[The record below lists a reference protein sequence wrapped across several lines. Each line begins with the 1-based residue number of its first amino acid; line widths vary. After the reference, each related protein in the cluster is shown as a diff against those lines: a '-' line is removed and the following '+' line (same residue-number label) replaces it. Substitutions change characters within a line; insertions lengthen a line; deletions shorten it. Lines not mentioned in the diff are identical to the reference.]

1 MEWRDHGTT
10 KEFAERLR
18 NKGDELKG
26 NPDRAVRLF
35 GESLSTYGTQRAELA
50 SKDIVQG
57 ALKVLKGGALTT
69 LGTTGLV
76 VGGLALGGVASGG
89 RAGGRRRGGGCH
101 GRRSWPLCH
110 QHGLQGALRFPL
122 QGGSAGAAG
131 GAHLALLGKDRGEL
145 FNAIQEGRLDDI
157 QIPEDMSIRGMLNVA
172 AMFIYSMRD
181 GFPQSLEAKPGGQI
195 CKEMLLALGLD
206 PGSPNCRAIVRA
218 SERTELSPDEQLAFI
233 EGHLAKTISLDLYG
247 RSPSIAPPPGEPYS
261 EDSSEV
267 SNEEVVQIEDSI
279 RLDPPS
285 LPVPDAA
292 PIRSDTQA

>member
-1 MEWRDHGTT
+1 M
-10 KEFAERLR
+10 
-18 NKGDELKG
+18 
-26 NPDRAVRLF
+26 
-35 GESLSTYGTQRAELA
+35 
-50 SKDIVQG
+50 
-57 ALKVLKGGALTT
+57 ALP
-69 LGTTGLV
+69 
-76 VGGLALGGVASGG
+76 LGGVAV
-89 RAGGRRRGGGCH
+89 AAA
-101 GRRSWPLCH
+101 PV
-110 QHGLQGALRFPL
+110 A
-122 QGGSAGAAG
+122 AVAVGAATAG
-131 GAHLALLGKDRGEL
+131 VLGLYATNMVYKEHYASRYKEDQQAQQAGDLALLGKDRGEL